1 MSWTAV
7 NTVTWLKPATS
18 LVEIKKFDTEQQK
31 ILQGTKD
38 DSCGYQYRDEILNA
52 AEQLIKSR
60 PKRRRHSKSSTIK
73 PRKVS
78 KAKPSTESLRKKR
91 QTPAIEDAAEEE
103 TWHVSKSPSRRDT
116 GIELGCLENNAE
128 DPEVHSAQPAKTLNH
143 SQRLHRRRKETR
155 LLDSDAALDT
165 SHASD
170 QIIQAAHDDQTAVQG
185 PPATTKPLIIEI
197 SSDDDT
203 THSSHTVCDDSDY
216 DGFDDSIFDEA
227 LGVHSIP
234 ERVQARGPPADSE
247 PEPLIN
253 ANGSPYPPFLH
264 PCLLDSLDSAALTL
278 NQRDISTPSLKHT
291 CFRTAELLRLGMC
304 LKKKPGFED
313 QTITVEMF
321 ATVHEVKYADHLG
334 DGQGIMFSD
343 LFFPNKPPYIS
354 AMSRIPYNAK
364 DFTPAIQ
371 KPGNQRPVVKAN
383 LLLSPRSIPLPSRSG
398 RPPQP
403 GPKLTQQHSLQID
416 SLHLEVLDIKVTS

>member
-18 LVEIKKFDTEQQK
+18 LVETEKLDTEQQK
-31 ILQGTKD
+31 TLQGTKD
-38 DSCGYQYRDEILNA
+38 DSRGYRYRDEILNA
-52 AEQLIKSR
+52 AEQFIKSR
-60 PKRRRHSKSSTIK
+60 PKRRRLSKSSTVK
-73 PRKVS
+73 PRTVS
-78 KAKPSTESLRKKR
+78 KAKPSTESSHKKR
-91 QTPAIEDAAEEE
+91 KTSAREDAAEDD
-103 TWHVSKSPSRRDT
+103 TQHVPKSRSRRDIGSGST
-116 GIELGCLENNAE
+116 CLRDSAE
-128 DPEVHSAQPAKTLNH
+128 DLEAHSAEPENTLDR
-143 SQRLHRRRKETR
+143 SQKLQRRQKETG
-155 LLDSDAALDT
+155 LPDSDATLDA
-165 SHASD
+165 SHASN
-170 QIIQAAHDDQTAVQG
+170 QTIQAARDDQTAVQG
-185 PPATTKPLIIEI
+185 PHATTNPLVIEI

-203 THSSHTVCDDSDY
+203 THSSHTVCGDSDY

-234 ERVQARGPPADSE
+234 ERVQARSPPADSE

-264 PCLLDSLDSAALTL
+264 PCLLDSLDSEALTL
-278 NQRDISTPSLKHT
+278 NQKDISTPSLKHT

-304 LKKKPGFED
+304 LKRKPAFED

-321 ATVHEVKYADHLG
+321 ATVHEVKYADHIG
-334 DGQGIMFSD
+334 DGQSIMFSD

-364 DFTPAIQ
+364 DFAPAVQ
-371 KPGNQRPVVKAN
+371 KQGNQRPVVKAN
-383 LLLSPRSIPLPSRSG
+383 LSLSPRFIPLPSRSG

-403 GPKLTQQHSLQID
+403 EPKLTQQHSLQID